1 MGSMSAEAGFT
12 SSAGLDEDD
21 LRFVEQRRTVLWAQ
35 MSVNVVQ
42 GEVVIRRHHALA
54 VDPGNSSQFPMRHDH
69 HHHAVC
75 VFEFGVF

>member
-1 MGSMSAEAGFT
+1 MSAGTSVT

-21 LRFVEQRRTVLWAQ
+21 LWFVEQRWTVLWAQ

-42 GEVVIRRHHALA
+42 GEVVVVAGRRLALA
-54 VDPGNSSQFPMRHDH
+54 VDPDNSSQFPMRHDH
-69 HHHAVC
+69 HHHAVR